1 MTSDH
6 RPSRRTVLSALA
18 AVPVLATPAYAES
31 GLPDRIQ
38 AILGRPEFQG
48 SRWGMAFHS
57 PSGPVCTLNPGELFV
72 AASSMKIFIGATA
85 FEALGPGRRLRTTVY
100 RTGPVAAGVLKGDL
114 VLVAGGDMLL
124 SNRVRPDGTLE
135 LRHPDHANPGAPP
148 LPSDRFA
155 DIRHLAAQV
164 RAAGIRR
171 IEGKVVVDT
180 SLFREARESIA
191 FNNLMITVS
200 PIMINDHV
208 VHAVVTPGDSAGAPA
223 VIQSNPST
231 AHVRFVN
238 EVTTVSGTP
247 RRLAVTEEGKV
258 TGDIQLGGPPQYVA
272 HYVPDPTPFAAT
284 VFAETLRDRGIQVE
298 GGTCPARPHRVRVAE
313 HVALP
318 LSEQA
323 KVMLKVSSNIHTVT
337 FPYLVGAIAGHD
349 PVNAKASYA
358 EYRRSLFRDAGL
370 PADPPGSADGNF
382 SPDTFIKFLTHV
394 SRRPYFPQLRD
405 ALPIMGRDGTLATNQ
420 PNSPAAGHVYAKT
433 GTGVRYS
440 PGGGADVNKALA
452 GYIRLPGRRWLTFAQ
467 FMNQTAPS
475 VEGANVLAD
484 QAQEA
489 MAEIATCVY
498 EMAGGK
504 A

>member
-1 MTSDH
+1 M
-6 RPSRRTVLSALA
+6 LSALA
-18 AVPVLATPAYAES
+18 AAGVVGATGTPAFAES

-57 PSGPVCTLNPGELFV
+57 SSGPVYTLNPGELFV
-72 AASSMKIFIGATA
+72 AASSFKIFIGATA
-85 FEALGPGRRLRTTVY
+85 FDALGPDHRLRTTVY

-148 LPSDRFA
+148 LPGDRIA

-180 SLFREARESIA
+180 SLFREGRESIA
-191 FNNLMITVS
+191 FNNAMITVS

-208 VHAVVTPGDSAGAPA
+208 VHAIVTPGDSVGAPA

-231 AHVRFVN
+231 DHVRFVN
-238 EVTTVSGTP
+238 EVSTVSGAP
-247 RRLAVTEEGKV
+247 RRLVVSEDGKV
-258 TGDIQLGGPPQYVA
+258 TGDIQLGSPPQYVA
-272 HYVPDPTPFAAT
+272 YYVPDPTPFATT
-284 VFAETLRDRGIQVE
+284 VFTETLRDKGIRVE
-298 GGTCPARPHRVRVAE
+298 GRTCPGRPHRVKVAE
-313 HVALP
+313 IVALP

-337 FPYLVGAIAGHD
+337 LPYVVGAIAGRE
-349 PVNAKASYA
+349 PINAKASYE
-358 EYRRSLFRDAGL
+358 EYRRSLFRAAGL
-370 PADPPGSADGNF
+370 PADPTGSVDGNF
-382 SPDTFIKFLTHV
+382 SADTFIKFLTHV
-394 SRRPYFPQLRD
+394 SRRPYFAPLRD
-405 ALPIMGRDGTLATNQ
+405 ALPIMGRDGTLAMNQ

-433 GTGVRYS
+433 GSGVRFV
-440 PGGGADVNKALA
+440 PTGGAEVNKALA
-452 GYIRLPGRRWLTFAQ
+452 GYIRLPDRRWVTFAQ
-467 FMNQTAPS
+467 FMNQTSPS
-475 VEGANVLAD
+475 IESANVLAD

-498 EMAGGK
+498 EMTGDK

>member
-1 MTSDH
+1 
-6 RPSRRTVLSALA
+6 VLSALA
-18 AVPVLATPAYAES
+18 AAPVLATPAYAES

-57 PSGPVCTLNPGELFV
+57 PGGPVYTLNPGELFV
-72 AASSMKIFIGATA
+72 AASSFKIFIGATA
-85 FEALGPGRRLRTTVY
+85 FDALGPHHRLRTTVY

-148 LPSDRFA
+148 LPGDRLA
-155 DIRHLAAQV
+155 DIRGLAAQV
-164 RAAGIRR
+164 RAVGIRR
-171 IEGKVVVDT
+171 VDGKVVVDA

-191 FNNLMITVS
+191 FNNAMITVS
-200 PIMINDHV
+200 PITINDHV
-208 VHAVVTPGDSAGAPA
+208 VHAIVTPGDSVGAPA

-247 RRLAVTEEGKV
+247 RRLAVTEDGKV
-258 TGDIQLGGPPQYVA
+258 TGDIRLGSPPQYVA
-272 HYVPDPTPFAAT
+272 YYVPDPTPFAAT
-284 VFAETLRDRGIQVE
+284 VFAETLRDKGIRVD
-298 GGTCPARPHRVRVAE
+298 GGTCPGRPRRVKVAE

-337 FPYLVGAIAGHD
+337 FPYLVGAIAGRD
-349 PVNAKASYA
+349 PVNAKASYG
-358 EYRRSLFRDAGL
+358 EYRRSLFRAAGL
-370 PADPPGSADGNF
+370 PADPAGSADGNF
-382 SPDTFIKFLTHV
+382 SSDTFIKFLTHV
-394 SRRPYFPQLRD
+394 SQKPYFAQLRD
-405 ALPIMGRDGTLATNQ
+405 ALPIMGRDGTLAANQ

-433 GTGVRYS
+433 GSGVRFIPS
-440 PGGGADVNKALA
+440 GAEVNKALA
-452 GYIRLPGRRWLTFAQ
+452 GFIRLPDRRWLTFAQ
-467 FMNQTAPS
+467 FMHQNAPS
-475 VEGANVLAD
+475 IDVANVLAD

-489 MAEIATCVY
+489 MAEIVTCVY
-498 EMAGGK
+498 EMTGGK